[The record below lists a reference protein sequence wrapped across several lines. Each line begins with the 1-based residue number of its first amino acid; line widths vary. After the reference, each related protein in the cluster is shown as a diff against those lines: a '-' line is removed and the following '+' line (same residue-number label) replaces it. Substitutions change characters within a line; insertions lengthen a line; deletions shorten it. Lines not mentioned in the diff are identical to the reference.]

1 MKKVNL
7 KVIKRNN
14 YVYQALSL
22 PKICN
27 INPRSIYNKRKEFTT
42 FVEQQEIDVVFMSES
57 WERQY
62 LPLHQIFELDD
73 FTIKSNVHQ
82 RVDVG
87 GRPALFVNKWKYD
100 VQNLTNSLIKIPWGV
115 EAIWCLLT
123 PKNVTNDSLIQKI
136 VCCAI
141 YSKPDSRK
149 KTLLLDHIAESY
161 NLLCTKYPKGL
172 HFIYA
177 GDTNDLKLDGILS
190 LDSRFVQIV
199 KKPTRLNPPAIL
211 DPIVMSLANY
221 YQEPKYLEPLD
232 SDQDKIGAPSDHRI
246 ICCEPISTVNNRAIN
261 TTREV
266 SFRPFPQSG
275 IDKFRDWLID
285 KDWSEI
291 YAIKSA
297 NEKAEAFQNIL
308 VKQLDEVFPIKIS
321 KFKSTD
327 QPWFNAKL
335 KKLDRKRK
343 RIYNRERK
351 SIKWKHLNQQFIDEV
366 KKAKSSFY
374 KKSVAN
380 LKQTNPSKW
389 YSALKR
395 LSSYDQRLHEIPRVE
410 EINDFSDDEQAE
422 LIADK
427 FQRFQMSMNP

>member
-1 MKKVNL
+1 M
-7 KVIKRNN
+7 
-14 YVYQALSL
+14 
-22 PKICN
+22 
-27 INPRSIYNKRKEFTT
+27 
-42 FVEQQEIDVVFMSES
+42 
-57 WERQY
+57 
-62 LPLHQIFELDD
+62 
-73 FTIKSNVHQ
+73 
-82 RVDVG
+82 
-87 GRPALFVNKWKYD
+87 NKWKYD

-177 GDTNDLKLDGILS
+177 ADTNDLKLDGILS

-221 YQEPKYLEPLD
+221 YQEPKYLEPLV
-232 SDQDKIGAPSDHRI
+232 SDQDKIGVPSDHCI

-308 VKQLDEVFPIKIS
+308 VKQLDEVFSNKNI
-321 KFKSTD
+321 
-327 QPWFNAKL
+327 
-335 KKLDRKRK
+335 
-343 RIYNRERK
+343 
-351 SIKWKHLNQQFIDEV
+351 
-366 KKAKSSFY
+366 
-374 KKSVAN
+374 
-380 LKQTNPSKW
+380 
-389 YSALKR
+389 
-395 LSSYDQRLHEIPRVE
+395 
-410 EINDFSDDEQAE
+410 
-422 LIADK
+422 
-427 FQRFQMSMNP
+427 